1 LYNYNKSF
9 KPKIILDLYT
19 YTEIK
24 KKEYEYIEYAAK
36 ADRTII

>member
-1 LYNYNKSF
+1 LYNYNKCF

-24 KKEYEYIEYAAK
+24 KEYEYIENASK
-36 ADRTII
+36 EDRTII